1 LVAPKQR
8 VSGCGPDKDP
18 TGSDRPRGSQCF
30 LHPGEPIL
38 ANIAAEA
45 TTAEPTRRDFLFL
58 ATGAA
63 VAVGGASL
71 VWPFVQ
77 SMAPDAATVAAG
89 APIEVDLTPIAAGQI
104 VKVFWRGKLI
114 FVRHRT
120 EEEVKAAQDVN
131 VAALRDPQPDSARVK
146 EGHAPW
152 LIVYGNCT
160 HLGCVPLGQQGEY
173 KGWFCPCHGSIFDT
187 SGRVRGGPAPIN
199 LPIPPYTFVSDT
211 KVRIGEAGTAAA

>member
-1 LVAPKQR
+1 VA
-8 VSGCGPDKDP
+8 
-18 TGSDRPRGSQCF
+18 
-30 LHPGEPIL
+30 E
-38 ANIAAEA
+38 
-45 TTAEPTRRDFLFL
+45 TTSVDAEPTRRDFLFI

-63 VAVGGASL
+63 AVVGGATL

-77 SMAPDAATVAAG
+77 SLAPDAATVAAG
-89 APIEVDLTPIAAGQI
+89 APIDVDLTPIAPGQI

-120 EEEVKAAQDVN
+120 EQEIAAANDVN
-131 VAALRDPQPDSARVK
+131 LAALRDPQPDSARVK

-152 LIVYGNCT
+152 LVVYGNCT
-160 HLGCVPLGQQGEY
+160 HLGCVPLGNQGEY
-173 KGWFCPCHGSIFDT
+173 NGWFCPCHGSVFDT

-211 KVRIGEAGTAAA
+211 SIRIGEGETA